1 MLLFFNFFGLMVIK
15 GSVYITTRP
24 IILGHPVKAALSGMN
39 VALIQVGCSLVISS
53 YRWHFGGGA

>member
-1 MLLFFNFFGLMVIK
+1 MVIK

-24 IILGHPVKAALSGMN
+24 VILGHPVKAALSGMN